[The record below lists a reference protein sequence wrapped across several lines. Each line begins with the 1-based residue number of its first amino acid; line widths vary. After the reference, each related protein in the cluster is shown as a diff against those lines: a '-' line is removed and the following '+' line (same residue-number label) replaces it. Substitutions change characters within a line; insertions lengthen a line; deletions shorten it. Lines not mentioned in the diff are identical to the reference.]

1 MKTRGQSLV
10 EATLVLLVF
19 FAFILGVVDCGQ
31 VLYSHQA
38 LQERVRSAVRWG
50 TLHPF
55 DGTGEQVANLV
66 LYGQTT
72 DPSGATIAQGAFLGM
87 TRDNV
92 KVHYQA
98 ATPDRPDEL
107 LSVSIVNYQSHFF
120 SPYISAAVISPRPV
134 IVTAPMSYRAQ

>member
-38 LQERVRSAVRWG
+38 LQERVRASVRWG
-50 TLHPF
+50 TLHPY
-55 DGTGEQVANLV
+55 DGTGDQVANLV
-66 LYGQTT
+66 LYGQ
-72 DPSGATIAQGAFLGM
+72 PAEPALIQGTFLGL
-87 TRDNV
+87 TRNNIQ
-92 KVHYQA
+92 VHYQA
-98 ATPDRPDEL
+98 PTPDRPDDEL

-134 IVTAPMSYRAQ
+134 IVTAPMAYRAQ

>member
-19 FAFILGVVDCGQ
+19 FAFILGVIDCGQ

-55 DGTGEQVANLV
+55 DGTGDQVANLI
-66 LYGQTT
+66 LYGQTAE
-72 DPSGATIAQGAFLGM
+72 PGAAQGAFLGL

-92 KVHYQA
+92 QVHYQA
-98 ATPDRPDEL
+98 PTADRPDEL

-120 SPYISAAVISPRPV
+120 SPYISKAVISPRPV
-134 IVTAPMSYRAQ
+134 IITAPMAYRAQ

>member
-38 LQERVRSAVRWG
+38 LQERVRAAVRWG
-50 TLHPF
+50 SLHPF
-55 DGTGEQVANLV
+55 DGTGEQVANLI

-72 DPSGATIAQGAFLGM
+72 DTGGAQGAFLGM

-92 KVHYQA
+92 QVHYQA
-98 ATPDRPDEL
+98 ATPDHPDEL

-134 IVTAPMSYRAQ
+134 IVTAPMSYRPQ

>member
-19 FAFILGVVDCGQ
+19 FALLLGVVDCGQ
-31 VLYSHQA
+31 ILWSHQA

-50 TLHPF
+50 TMHPF
-55 DGTGEQVANLV
+55 DGTGNQVANLV
-66 LYGQTT
+66 LYGETSQPAVA
-72 DPSGATIAQGAFLGM
+72 PSAFLGL

-92 KVHYQA
+92 QVHYQA
-98 ATPDRPDEL
+98 PTPDRPDDEL

-120 SPYISAAVISPRPV
+120 SPYMAKAVISPRPV
-134 IVTAPMSYRAQ
+134 IVTAPMAYRAQ

>member
-38 LQERVRSAVRWG
+38 LQERVRAAVRWG
-50 TLHPF
+50 TLHPY
-55 DGTGEQVANLV
+55 DGTGDQLSNLV
-66 LYGQTT
+66 LYGQTAE
-72 DPSGATIAQGAFLGM
+72 PPGAQNPFLGL

-92 KVHYQA
+92 QVHYQA
-98 ATPDRPDEL
+98 PTADRPDEL

-120 SPYISAAVISPRPV
+120 SPYMNTVISPRPV
-134 IVTAPMSYRAQ
+134 IVTAPMAYRAQ